1 MKECVDKK
9 NDFSKIDVRKLMSA
23 PWFIPENT
31 TLLQQLQMFRKRRE
45 HFAIIV
51 DEYGTLQGVV
61 TLEDILE
68 EIVGDINDETDIQN
82 LDTMG
87 IRKNGENSWLVDG
100 QVPIRDINR
109 KFGWNIDDECAVTV
123 AGYLLEMTQSIP
135 EPGQKFVFGGL
146 LFEIVKRNKNQLS
159 LIKITPQTDEN
170 AAAEKKSD

>member
-1 MKECVDKK
+1 MIKRLIGMPGDTVECEGAGQPVKINGVAIDESAYVKPGDQPSTFPFK
-9 NDFSKIDVRKLMSA
+9 VTVSEGHVFVMGDNRSNSADSRFHLNDA
-23 PWFIPENT
+23 
-31 TLLQQLQMFRKRRE
+31 Q
-45 HFAIIV
+45 H
-51 DEYGTLQGVV
+51 
-61 TLEDILE
+61 
-68 EIVGDINDETDIQN
+68 
-82 LDTMG
+82 
-87 IRKNGENSWLVDG
+87 G

-159 LIKITPQTDEN
+159 LIKITPQTDES

>member
-1 MKECVDKK
+1 
-9 NDFSKIDVRKLMSA
+9 
-23 PWFIPENT
+23 
-31 TLLQQLQMFRKRRE
+31 MFRKRRE
-45 HFAIIV
+45 HFAIVV

-68 EIVGDINDETDIQN
+68 EIVGDINDETDIQKSRYHGAFAKTAKTAGWSTDRFPSATSTAN
-82 LDTMG
+82 SVG
-87 IRKNGENSWLVDG
+87 ISTTNG
-100 QVPIRDINR
+100 
-109 KFGWNIDDECAVTV
+109 AVTV

-159 LIKITPQTDEN
+159 LIKITPQTDES